1 MSDRTVRLAG
11 TVALM
16 LASLAAIAI
25 VLTRP
30 FGYDFAA
37 YWSAARRLLDGEVL
51 YPLAHRPDP
60 FVGFGEFLYE
70 PLVAVAFV
78 PLARIDFAIIAT
90 IWTIGEAAIGVGLA
104 LTLARRFAAPLRPW
118 VAAATVVFLPLIA
131 EVTLGQLN
139 LITLVVCLLVWRLRE
154 RPAAAGILL
163 MIATGLKLLPLAL
176 LVFFLFN
183 GRIRLLLWSAGSGL
197 ALIALS
203 LPFLGA
209 QWLDYLS
216 LLLTLAAVPAA
227 QAINIVPALLASG
240 ALRLVLPLAA
250 IGIAAWCGWRGRT
263 GDGYGPFVTALAVAP
278 FVSPTVWYPYLV
290 FTLPLLALLV
300 SRGRL
305 LLAGLLWLGLEVPS
319 GRGPLPDLAF
329 WTTMVLIGIA
339 LFTALRAA
347 RPWPE
352 GTATAS

>member
-1 MSDRTVRLAG
+1 MSDRWIRLAG
-11 TVALM
+11 TGVLV
-16 LASLAAIAI
+16 LACLAATAI

-37 YWSAARRLLDGEVL
+37 YLSAARRLLDGEVL
-51 YPLAHRPDP
+51 YPLVHRPDP
-60 FVGFGEFLYE
+60 FVGLGEYLYE

-78 PLARIDFAIIAT
+78 PLARIDFTIIAT
-90 IWTIGEAAIGVGLA
+90 IWTIAEAALGVGLA
-104 LTLARRFAAPLRPW
+104 VALARRVALPLRPW
-118 VAAATVVFLPLIA
+118 VVAATVLFLPLVA

-139 LITLVVCLLVWRLRE
+139 LVTLVLCLVVWRLRE

-203 LPFLGA
+203 LPFLGT

-216 LLLTLAAVPAA
+216 LLLTLARIPAA
-227 QAINIVPALLASG
+227 QAINIVPAALVTG
-240 ALRLVLPLAA
+240 PLRLLLPLCAIAVAA
-250 IGIAAWCGWRGRT
+250 YCGWRGRSGNT
-263 GDGYGPFVTALAVAP
+263 HGPFVVALAVAP

-300 SRGRL
+300 TRGRL
-305 LLAGLLWLGLEVPS
+305 LLAALLWMGLEVPS
-319 GRGPLPDLAF
+319 GHGPLPDLAF
-329 WTTMVLIGIA
+329 WTTILLIGVA
-339 LFTALRAA
+339 LLSERRIGHAPADRRSAA
-347 RPWPE
+347 
-352 GTATAS
+352 S